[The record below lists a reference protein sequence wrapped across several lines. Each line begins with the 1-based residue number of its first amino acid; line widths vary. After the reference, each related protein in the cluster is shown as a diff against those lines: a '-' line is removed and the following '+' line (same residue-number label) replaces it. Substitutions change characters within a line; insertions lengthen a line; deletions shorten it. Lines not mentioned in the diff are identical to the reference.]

1 MPRRLVLS
9 LAAALVL
16 VTGLGGC
23 SRSNQS
29 KPAAADASLSKI
41 WAEILDQR
49 DAIHR
54 VFMIELED
62 VTHQDCADLG
72 AAARQMNSLMGDF
85 TGAIGR
91 MPNADSGKLRAV
103 SDAISRLSSV
113 TNRIREQALAE
124 APGAFPEQ
132 RYPLDFC
139 LRDIERYFTADDLG
153 GQSVA
158 SRPGFET
165 EPLPAPLSPI

>member
-16 VTGLGGC
+16 VAGLGGC

-29 KPAAADASLSKI
+29 KPAAGDASLPKI
-41 WAEILDQR
+41 WGEILDQR

-62 VTHQDCADLG
+62 VTHQDCADLS
-72 AAARQMNSLMGDF
+72 AAARQMNALTGEL

-91 MPNADSGKLRAV
+91 MPNADTGKLRAV

-113 TNRIREQALAE
+113 TTRIREQALAE

-132 RYPLDFC
+132 RYPLDYA

-153 GQSVA
+153 QSVV